1 MDEGYQ
7 WLEAI
12 ANRMKKEIDR
22 GAAASPESLTVRDLL
37 RKFGYEK
44 RGHRINK
51 HIRKGLRKFKLRV
64 VQDFTA
70 HGLDSQVIMEIDS
83 DAPGAPCLPLP
94 AEPTHRIG
102 ALKAA
107 RRSPA
112 RVKPQSP
119 LNEATFTMQM
129 KNYSQLPVMRHE
141 RDVSGIVT
149 WRSINKRRSQGLE
162 CKTAN
167 DCMDERVNVVSESSR
182 LFEAVRT
189 GQCAK
194 LVFHLLVSWSY
205 WRYEARYRA
214 GSDPGCEVWRGRAGV
229 GRAQSPPAAAESLA
243 VGYGGDAVV
252 SSATGLARETI
263 RKGRREIARDEAP
276 TDRIRRPGGGRPR
289 IQQDQPGIQAALEA
303 LVDPLT
309 RGDPTS
315 PLRWTCKS
323 RAKLAGALVDRIG
336 NVRTAT
342 GLRVLAELD
351 AGLYPTGV
359 TVTKEQMDALA
370 LVPDAFHGE

>member
-12 ANRMKKEIDR
+12 ANRMKEEIDR

-83 DAPGAPCLPLP
+83 DAPGAPCPPLP
-94 AEPTHRIG
+94 AAPTHRIG

-189 GQCAK
+189 VLEHEYV
-194 LVFHLLVSWSY
+194 LVRARDKTITGIVTATDLLS
-205 WRYEARYRA
+205 E
-214 GSDPGCEVWRGRAGV
+214 V
-229 GRAQSPPAAAESLA
+229 GRLAEPFLFIGEIEGHLRNLIHGKFTLGQLRAAS
-243 VGYGGDAVV
+243 DD
-252 SSATGLARETI
+252 SETI
-263 RKGRREIARDEAP
+263 EGPAD
-276 TDRIRRPGGGRPR
+276 
-289 IQQDQPGIQAALEA
+289 
-303 LVDPLT
+303 
-309 RGDPTS
+309 
-315 PLRWTCKS
+315 LRTVIDIKS
-323 RAKLAGALVDRIG
+323 S
-336 NVRTAT
+336 T
-342 GLRVLAELD
+342 
-351 AGLYPTGV
+351 
-359 TVTKEQMDALA
+359 
-370 LVPDAFHGE
+370 